1 MFETEKILYKDVAFF
16 KNYPDVSKRL
26 AGTLSTGDR
35 PRTDFSDPNH
45 IMNKVARYK
54 QGRYNVAGLKDV
66 ELRTNQPKELY
77 KAIYDAYVRELMEN
91 SGKYTKEYIDT
102 AFESGDLFNNESIPQ
117 GIKDKAKESTERD
130 LSLYGDIKM
139 NKDGNIEVNEEET
152 PINQADASVYC
163 SPTMYK
169 AILASQGLL
178 DPKVEEAI
186 DYVEQHADD
195 LGDIRKYVNTLSAVL
210 SPKKM
215 VYFGN
220 EILQPIPGEF
230 INMPIFNKMAIF
242 PLFKVL
248 ATGDLRVLYDRMND
262 VNNPIDMF
270 TTKSAVKVGNIKE
283 YDFYTDATQNEI
295 TEEFKRMIK
304 EPILNLLYIDNRIL
318 ATYLIRCLLKLM
330 MLKAYVGYSGYENSI
345 LKH

>member
-1 MFETEKILYKDVAFF
+1 
-16 KNYPDVSKRL
+16 
-26 AGTLSTGDR
+26 
-35 PRTDFSDPNH
+35 
-45 IMNKVARYK
+45 
-54 QGRYNVAGLKDV
+54 
-66 ELRTNQPKELY
+66 
-77 KAIYDAYVRELMEN
+77 MEN

-210 SPKKM
+210 LSL
-215 VYFGN
+215 
-220 EILQPIPGEF
+220 IHI
-230 INMPIFNKMAIF
+230 
-242 PLFKVL
+242 
-248 ATGDLRVLYDRMND
+248 
-262 VNNPIDMF
+262 
-270 TTKSAVKVGNIKE
+270 S
-283 YDFYTDATQNEI
+283 
-295 TEEFKRMIK
+295 
-304 EPILNLLYIDNRIL
+304 EPTRPY
-318 ATYLIRCLLKLM
+318 
-330 MLKAYVGYSGYENSI
+330 
-345 LKH
+345 